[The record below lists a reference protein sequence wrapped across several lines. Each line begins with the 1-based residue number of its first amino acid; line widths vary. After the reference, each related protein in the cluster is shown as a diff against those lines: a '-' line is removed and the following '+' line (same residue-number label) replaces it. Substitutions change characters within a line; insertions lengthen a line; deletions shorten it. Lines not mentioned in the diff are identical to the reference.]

1 MSTKDITELDEYL
14 LDQLCKK
21 KCQFYKDGQE
31 HKEGKDYRCGAYML
45 VKNQLEKG
53 LITKNDLL
61 EIIKDTV
68 KLEYQG

>member
-1 MSTKDITELDEYL
+1 MSTKEITELDEYL
-14 LDQLCKK
+14 LEHLCKK
-21 KCQFYKDGQE
+21 KCQFYKEGQE

-53 LITKNDLL
+53 LITKENLI
-61 EIIKDTV
+61 EILKDTI